1 MINIIKKELFV
12 YTGLLTML
20 MLFMHPDLLS
30 NPTERLSNMQAMGN
44 YVHPLLYTFFIYLVL
59 YFFRVIFSFV
69 KRLFTKKKD

>member
-20 MLFMHPDLLS
+20 MLIMHPDLLS
-30 NPTERLSNMQAMGN
+30 NPTERLANMQVMGN

-59 YFFRVIFSFV
+59 YFFRTVFSFI
-69 KRLFTKKKD
+69 KRLFSKKED